1 MSDLKNPDENPSV
14 EEPHVP
20 EVYGAEEDAESVG
33 LPDQDFLGLSPGD
46 ANEETEPGA
55 DPVPHGG

>member
-1 MSDLKNPDENPSV
+1 MADPKNPDENPSA
-14 EEPHVP
+14 EAPQVP
-20 EVYGAEEDAESVG
+20 DVYDADEDADSVG
-33 LPDQDFLGLSPGD
+33 LPDHDFLGLTPGD